1 MSALVQ
7 LRVVGLLE
15 GVSLL
20 VLLFIAMPLKY
31 LGGIPDAVRVVGSLH
46 GLFFLMFLVALFRA
60 ASEFD
65 WPPRRYLTV
74 AIVAVVPFGVFWLD
88 RTLKSEEPRIPPE

>member
-1 MSALVQ
+1 M
-7 LRVVGLLE
+7 LE